1 MFEFVLTVMKV
12 AFGTV
17 AFVINAKFL
26 KLWPPTDRPVV
37 TVRQGKLRGV
47 TATLPNGS
55 RYHYFKGVPY
65 AQHPVGELRFKPP
78 VPLDAFSTPV
88 LECLVDRSDCVHED
102 LFTKRVVGSEKGL
115 YMNIYTPDFTVPVAD
130 EKGKF
135 PVMVFIHGGGFL
147 AGSGSSIVYNPIY
160 LVQEGVIVIAMN
172 YRLGPFGFLSLP
184 EAGIAGN
191 AGLKDQLLVLKWI
204 KENIA
209 QFGGDSGNVTL
220 FGESAGS
227 ISAYLHYL
235 SPNSRKYFHRVICQS
250 GIPSS
255 ETFFQSSGSE
265 KARKLAE
272 IAGYTGD
279 SDAEALQ
286 TLLRAPASVL
296 VKNQHKVLTSEEKRM
311 GVKFAF
317 MPVIEDQH
325 SEDSI
330 ITQTPEEI
338 MKSFDTLD
346 MPIIDGCNS
355 GEGILSL
362 YLMSSRIHLGNSEP
376 ERFVPQLLGSSEKLD
391 RVEVGKHIRQFYFGD
406 RPVSKDTCDQICD
419 VMADNYFITNSLIS
433 AEWIAKYQPRVPH
446 YHYRFT
452 FDGRFSFAK
461 RLFNQIQAKGA
472 CHGDDVFYIFS
483 PVFLPTLQASSAE
496 CQVRNAF
503 VKLWSNF
510 AKFGD
515 PTPNDSTAE
524 DSERLGVKWNPI
536 AKISKQSE
544 EFNLDCLEIDTNP
557 RMIRNP
563 YPERIKL
570 WRELLQ
576 RYRRGFL

>member
-1 MFEFVLTVMKV
+1 MMEFVLTVLKV
-12 AFGTV
+12 AYGTV
-17 AFVINAKFL
+17 AYLIKAKWL
-26 KLWPPTDRPVV
+26 KFWPPSDRPIV

-47 TATLPNGS
+47 SATLPNGT

-65 AQHPVGELRFKPP
+65 AQPPIGELRFKPP

-88 LECLVDRSDCVHED
+88 VDCLVERSDCIHED
-102 LFTKRVVGSEKGL
+102 LFTKRVVGSERGL
-115 YMNIYTPDFTVPVAD
+115 YMNIFTPDFIDGAAS
-130 EKGKF
+130 EKRTF

-147 AGSGSSIVYNPIY
+147 AGSGSSIVYDPIY
-160 LVQEGVIVIAMN
+160 LVQEGVIAIAMN
-172 YRLGPFGFLSLP
+172 YRLGPLGFLSLP
-184 EAGIAGN
+184 QAGIAGN

-209 QFGGDSGNVTL
+209 QFGGDPNNVTL

-255 ETFFQSSGSE
+255 ETFFQTAGSE
-265 KARKLAE
+265 KARKLAA
-272 IAGYTGD
+272 IFGYTGD
-279 SDAEALQ
+279 SDEEALQ
-286 TLLRAPASVL
+286 TLLKTPASEL
-296 VKNQHKVLTSEEKRM
+296 VKHQHKVLTSEEKRM

-317 MPVIEDQH
+317 MPVIEDQL

-330 ITQTPEEI
+330 ITQTAEEI
-338 MKSFDTLD
+338 MKSYDTLD

-376 ERFVPQLLGSSEKLD
+376 ERFVPQLLGSSKEVD
-391 RVEVGKHIRQFYFGD
+391 RVELGKHIRQFYFGD
-406 RPVSKDTCDQICD
+406 RLVSKDTSDQISD
-419 VMADNYFITNSLIS
+419 AMSDNYFITNSLIN
-433 AEWIAKYQPRVPH
+433 AEWMAKYQPRIPH

-452 FDGRFSFAK
+452 FHGRFSFAK
-461 RLFNQIQAKGA
+461 RLFNQTQAKGA
-472 CHGDDVFYIFS
+472 CHGDDVFYMFRPS
-483 PVFLPTLQASSAE
+483 FLPTLPEDSAE
-496 CQVRNAF
+496 CRVRNTF

-510 AKFGD
+510 AKYGD
-515 PTPNDSTAE
+515 PTPQNSGNND
-524 DSERLGVKWNPI
+524 DRLSYKWNPV
-536 AKISKQSE
+536 AKMNGQSD
-544 EFNLDCLEIDTNP
+544 EFSLDCLEIDTNP
-557 RMIRNP
+557 RMIKNP

-570 WRELLQ
+570 WRDLLK
-576 RYRRGFL
+576 RYRKGFL